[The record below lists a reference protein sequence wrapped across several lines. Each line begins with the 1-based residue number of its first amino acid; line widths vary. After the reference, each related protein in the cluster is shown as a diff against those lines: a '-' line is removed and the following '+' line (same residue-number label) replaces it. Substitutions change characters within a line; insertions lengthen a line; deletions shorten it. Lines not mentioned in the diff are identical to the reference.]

1 MHYFRELLKNID
13 TLLLFIPL
21 VFAVISII
29 VIGSTAYDDGFV
41 FTRSMKIQILAYCLG
56 LGLLFLALLVDYK
69 LLDGLGKILYIASI
83 LFLLTVFM
91 PGIGVEQ

>member
-13 TLLLFIPL
+13 KLLLFILL

-69 LLDGLGKILYIASI
+69 PLMVWVKLY
-83 LFLLTVFM
+83 T
-91 PGIGVEQ
+91 